1 MKQVKLILNV
11 YEDIKG
17 YDTLTEQFI
26 NQLI

>member
-26 NQLI
+26 N